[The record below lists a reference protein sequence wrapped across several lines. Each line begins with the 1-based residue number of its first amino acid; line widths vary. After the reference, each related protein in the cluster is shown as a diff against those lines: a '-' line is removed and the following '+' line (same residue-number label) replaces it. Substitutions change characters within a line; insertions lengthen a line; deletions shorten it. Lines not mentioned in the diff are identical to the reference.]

1 MSPLSHLFEFGKQ
14 QLIKPPLPFF
24 RWIVHA
30 MKYELKIRA
39 GEMAPMD
46 LYQLSP
52 SEVKQLLLDI
62 LQPQQQGR

>member
-1 MSPLSHLFEFGKQ
+1 MYSS
-14 QLIKPPLPFF
+14 IYF
-24 RWIVHA
+24 RWIIHA

-39 GEMAPMD
+39 GDMPTKD
-46 LYQLSP
+46 LYQMSP